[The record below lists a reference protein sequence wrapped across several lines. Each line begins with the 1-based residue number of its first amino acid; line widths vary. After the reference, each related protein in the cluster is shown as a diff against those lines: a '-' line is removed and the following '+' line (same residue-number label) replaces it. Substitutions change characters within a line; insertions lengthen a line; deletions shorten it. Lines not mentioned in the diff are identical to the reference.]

1 MGLGTGGAA
10 ALGMGLGT
18 AGSVAGAVLQ
28 GNAAQNAAATQ
39 AQAADYAA
47 QLQYQEAQQ
56 ALGFEEQQ
64 YANTLGLEEPGY
76 LTGNQSLGTL
86 AQLMGL
92 SPVAPD
98 TSIFSNPFGAS
109 GPPNGVNPGV
119 GSSPVPLSSL
129 VNPGANGF
137 APVQDGALGTRAT
150 APLSF
155 SPNAASLS
163 TPGGIQGGPVFAPG
177 QGPITLHFGGGVGV
191 TDPHTPPQPISM
203 NGNPAQTTVPATS
216 PAATPGTIGNTGL
229 PTGFLAQTWNTPFVP
244 PTDVTEQN
252 DPGFQFRLQQ
262 GQQALENSAA
272 ARGGLLSGGTAK
284 ALEQYAQDYASNEY
298 QNVYNRSLTDYQ
310 QAYNIFNQNQANIF
324 NRYADLAGIG
334 QTSAQQ
340 LSNAGL
346 ATGSNVGNTLLTSGA
361 QIGQDLNNAAAAR
374 ASGYVGAAN
383 AYGSAL
389 GSLGGL
395 GGLLPLYSLLSAGGN
410 NPAAGLF
417 SSDPSICWIAE
428 ELYGTDDIRTHLV
441 RRWLTE
447 EFSKSAV
454 GALLVSLY
462 RKHGQRIAR
471 LVRRYRIVRGFF
483 RPIFDRVLS
492 NSVGFYGSQQHAA
505 EQAIDYE
512 SRQFQIG

>member
-1 MGLGTGGAA
+1 MPITTGIGLLIGGGLSAA
-10 ALGMGLGT
+10 GGVASGLI
-18 AGSVAGAVLQ
+18 GANAA
-28 GNAAQNAAATQ
+28 GNAASTQ

-92 SPVAPD
+92 SPVAPN
-98 TSIFSNPFGAS
+98 TSIFSNPFGMS
-109 GPPNGVNPGV
+109 GPPTGVNPGV
-119 GSSPVPLSSL
+119 GSSPAPLSSL
-129 VNPGANGF
+129 VNPGASGL
-137 APVQDGALGTRAT
+137 APVQDAALRAQAT

-155 SPNAASLS
+155 SPN
-163 TPGGIQGGPVFAPG
+163 TGGIQGGPVFAPG
-177 QGPITLHFGGGVGV
+177 QGPITLQTGGGVGV

-203 NGNPAQTTVPATS
+203 NGNPAQNAVPSSSPTATL
-216 PAATPGTIGNTGL
+216 GTIGNTGL
-229 PTGFLAQTWNTPFVP
+229 PSGFLAQTWNTPFVP

-284 ALEQYAQDYASNEY
+284 ALDRYAQDYASNEY

-361 QIGQDLNNAAAAR
+361 QIGQDLQNAAAAR

-395 GGLLPLYSLLSAGGN
+395 GSLLPLYSLLGNSAGAGN
-410 NPAAGLF
+410 VSFGADGEALIGGIPA
-417 SSDPSICWIAE
+417 
-428 ELYGTDDIRTHLV
+428 T
-441 RRWLTE
+441 
-447 EFSKSAV
+447 
-454 GALLVSLY
+454 SLM
-462 RKHGQRIAR
+462 
-471 LVRRYRIVRGFF
+471 
-483 RPIFDRVLS
+483 
-492 NSVGFYGSQQHAA
+492 
-505 EQAIDYE
+505 
-512 SRQFQIG
+512 

>member
-1 MGLGTGGAA
+1 MPIST
-10 ALGMGLGT
+10 GMGLLIGGGLSA
-18 AGSVAGAVLQ
+18 AGGVASGLIGANAA
-28 GNAAQNAAATQ
+28 GNAASTQ

-92 SPVAPD
+92 SPVAPN
-98 TSIFSNPFGAS
+98 TSIFSNPFGMS
-109 GPPNGVNPGV
+109 GPPTGVNPGV
-119 GSSPVPLSSL
+119 GNSPVPLSSL

-137 APVQDGALGTRAT
+137 APAQDGALGTQAT

-155 SPNAASLS
+155 SPNAASLN
-163 TPGGIQGGPVFAPG
+163 TPGGLQGGPVFAPG
-177 QGPITLHFGGGVGV
+177 QGPVTLPFRGGVGV

-203 NGNPAQTTVPATS
+203 NGNPAQNTVPSTS
-216 PAATPGTIGNTGL
+216 PPATPGTIGNTGL

-284 ALEQYAQDYASNEY
+284 ALDRYAQDYASNEY

-346 ATGSNVGNTLLTSGA
+346 TTGSNVGNTLLTSGA

-395 GGLLPLYSLLSAGGN
+395 GSLLPLYSLLGSGAAPWQQTALNPYSGPGG
-410 NPAAGLF
+410 
-417 SSDPSICWIAE
+417 IAP
-428 ELYGTDDIRTHLV
+428 GD
-441 RRWLTE
+441 
-447 EFSKSAV
+447 
-454 GALLVSLY
+454 
-462 RKHGQRIAR
+462 
-471 LVRRYRIVRGFF
+471 
-483 RPIFDRVLS
+483 
-492 NSVGFYGSQQHAA
+492 
-505 EQAIDYE
+505 
-512 SRQFQIG
+512 